1 MKSSAIAATLAAVLP
16 LALADGNR
24 PFQLR
29 VPQDGP
35 AEIAG
40 QFVTKN
46 TDSPAS
52 PYLGFGVG
60 GEPWTATIKDE
71 ANPTHGEVVDAE
83 DANAP
88 LYVLPTLDFKITKYT
103 NICTLQVAPTDSWVM
118 FLLPW
123 N

>member
-1 MKSSAIAATLAAVLP
+1 MKFSAIAATLAALLP
-16 LALADGNR
+16 VALADGNR

-46 TDSPAS
+46 TDVPIS

-60 GEPWTATIKDE
+60 GEPFTAIIKDE
-71 ANPTHGEVVDAE
+71 SNPTHGEVVDAE

-88 LYVLPTLDFKITKYT
+88 LYVLQKLHLYHDKIY
-103 NICTLQVAPTDSWVM
+103 
-118 FLLPW
+118 
-123 N
+123 